1 MTDQPQGG
9 KPALTVVINSWWTP
23 ALAVIMLV
31 VGLLAGYFIHPL
43 LDNDADPTGAMAA
56 ATTPVETSPVETTP
70 VASTPQVQI
79 SVPTSTVNPTMAG
92 ITNQEQ
98 LMAFL
103 VSNTRHF
110 KGDPGAPVTIIEFSD
125 YQ

>member
-1 MTDQPQGG
+1 MIDQPQGG

-43 LDNDADPTGAMAA
+43 LDKDADPTGAIAA
-56 ATTPVETSPVETTP
+56 ATTPVDTSPVETIP
-70 VASTPQVQI
+70 AASTPQVQI
-79 SVPTSTVNPTMAG
+79 SVPTSTVNPTMAA

-110 KGDPGAPVTIIEFSD
+110 KGDAEAPVTMIEFSD